1 MNQMPVTTHGTQPRA
16 FTLIELLVV
25 VAIIVLLLTAAAPA
39 LSSVIMANKLSSA
52 GESVMGAISEAQ
64 QVAYASNVPVEL
76 RFFKIPDSFGT
87 NPTYRSYQIFKILQ
101 VSAASGATGGVQE
114 SVEPVGSLVRLPES
128 IAIVTDDTLSPALT
142 GEGLPDTRP
151 GGSVGYSGVASA
163 VYNAWRFMPDGS
175 CRKVAKASTG
185 GLATLEYQKLT
196 ESFITITTDAG
207 QAITVGNLPKNFFTI
222 QVDPFTSK
230 ARSYKPGF

>member
-1 MNQMPVTTHGTQPRA
+1 MKPKSFPPHAFASRA

-52 GESVMGAISEAQ
+52 GESVVGAISEAQ

-76 RFFKIPDSFGT
+76 RFFKVPDSFGT
-87 NPTYRSYQIFKILQ
+87 NPSYRSYQIFKILQ
-101 VSAASGATGGVQE
+101 VTSTSGSAGTLQE
-114 SVEPVGSLVRLPES
+114 SVQPVGNLVRLPES
-128 IAIVTDDTLSPALT
+128 IVIVPDNTLSPALA
-142 GEGLPDTRP
+142 GDGLPDTRQ
-151 GGSVGYSGVASA
+151 GSNVGYSGVESA
-163 VYNAWRFMPDGS
+163 VFNAWRFMPDGS
-175 CRKVAKASTG
+175 CRKVGNSSG

-196 ESFITITTDAG
+196 DSFITLTTDAG
-207 QAITVGNLPKNFFTI
+207 QAITAGNLPKNFFTI